1 MQSFGTKNSHTPRI
15 FTTFAD
21 RKNKRMTIPFPETGR
36 YAATI
41 GFFDGVHLGHVHLLE
56 ELKKAASL
64 RGLLSM
70 AITFPEHPRQI
81 LQSDYR
87 PRLLSTPQDKM
98 RLLQQTGIDYC
109 FPLHFTTAIAA
120 LDAESFMTDFLQ
132 KKLGVDLL
140 LVGHDHHFGHDTSLN
155 IDDYRKLGERI
166 GMEVIPAKAF
176 LYEGSPISSSRIR
189 RELVAG
195 NVKAANAML
204 GYRYT
209 ITGTVVH
216 GLQNGRKMGFPTANL
231 GPYCEFMQIPAD
243 GVYAALATV
252 DSETWPAMVNIGYR
266 PTFEG
271 KARTIEAH
279 LIGFNRDIYFHELTI
294 EFTDFIRAERKFGSP
309 QELAAQLEADRRL
322 TQEVIKNKQ

>member
-1 MQSFGTKNSHTPRI
+1 
-15 FTTFAD
+15 
-21 RKNKRMTIPFPETGR
+21 MTIPEPQDYR

-41 GFFDGVHLGHVHLLE
+41 GFFDGVHLGHVHLLSQ
-56 ELKKAASL
+56 LKDIAAE
-64 RGLLSM
+64 RGLKSM

-87 PRLLSTPQDKM
+87 PRLLSTPDDKM
-98 RLLQQTGIDYC
+98 RMLEQTGIDYC
-109 FPLHFTTAIAA
+109 FPLHFTSALAA
-120 LDAESFMTDFLQ
+120 MDARSFMTDFLQ
-132 KKLGVDLL
+132 KRLGVNTL
-140 LVGHDHHFGHDTSLN
+140 LVGHDHHFGHDTNLN
-155 IDDYRKLGERI
+155 IDDYKRIGHEI
-166 GMEVIPAKAF
+166 GMEVIPASAY

-189 RELVAG
+189 RELVSG
-195 NVKAANAML
+195 NVKQANEML

-209 ITGTVVH
+209 ISGTVIH

-252 DSETWPAMVNIGYR
+252 DGETWPAMLNIGFR

-279 LIGFNRDIYFHELTI
+279 LLDFDRDIYFHELSL
-294 EFTDFIRAERKFGSP
+294 EFVEFLRPERRFSSP
-309 QELAAQLEADRRL
+309 QELASQLEADR
-322 TQEVIKNKQ
+322 NKVRQTL

>member
-1 MQSFGTKNSHTPRI
+1 
-15 FTTFAD
+15 
-21 RKNKRMTIPFPETGR
+21 MTIPVPDTDR

-41 GFFDGVHLGHVHLLE
+41 GFFDGVHRGHVHLLD
-56 ELKKAASL
+56 ELKAIAAQ
-64 RGLLSM
+64 RGLKSM

-98 RLLQQTGIDYC
+98 KMLEQTGIDYC
-109 FPLHFTTAIAA
+109 FPLHFTTALAA
-120 LDAESFMTDFLQ
+120 LDAETFMTDFLQ
-132 KKLGVDLL
+132 KKLGVSTL

-155 IDDYRKLGERI
+155 IDDYRRIGNKI
-166 GMEVIPAKAF
+166 GMEVIPADAC
-176 LYEGSPISSSRIR
+176 LYEGFPISSSRIR

-195 NVKAANAML
+195 NVKAANDML

-209 ITGTVVH
+209 ISGTVIH
-216 GLQNGRKMGFPTANL
+216 GMQNGRKMGFPTANL

-243 GVYAALATV
+243 GVYSSIATV
-252 DSETWPAMVNIGYR
+252 DDEVWPAMLNIGFR

-279 LIGFNRDIYFHELTI
+279 LLGFDRDIYFHELTLQFVDYLRP
-294 EFTDFIRAERKFGSP
+294 EKRFDSP
-309 QELAAQLEADRRL
+309 QELAAQLEADRNQVRQ
-322 TQEVIKNKQ
+322 TINII

>member
-1 MQSFGTKNSHTPRI
+1 
-15 FTTFAD
+15 
-21 RKNKRMTIPFPETGR
+21 MTIPVPDNNR

-56 ELKKAASL
+56 ELKDAAYE
-64 RGLLSM
+64 RGLKSM

-98 RLLQQTGIDYC
+98 NMLEQTGIDYC
-109 FPLHFTTAIAA
+109 FPLHFTTALAA
-120 LDAESFMTDFLQ
+120 MDAESFMTDFLQ
-132 KKLGVDLL
+132 KKLGVSAL
-140 LVGHDHHFGHDTSLN
+140 LVGHDHHFGHDTSLT
-155 IDDYRKLGERI
+155 IDDYRRI
-166 GMEVIPAKAF
+166 GLKIGMDVIPADAY

-189 RELVAG
+189 RELMAG

-209 ITGTVVH
+209 ISGTVIH

-243 GVYAALATV
+243 GVYSALATV
-252 DSETWPAMVNIGYR
+252 EGETWPAMVNIGFR

-279 LIGFNRDIYFHELTI
+279 LLGFDRDIYFHELI
-294 EFTDFIRAERKFGSP
+294 LEFTDFLRPEKRFGSP
-309 QELAAQLEADRRL
+309 QELAAQLEADKRL
-322 TQEVIKNKQ
+322 TLQAIKNK

>member
-1 MQSFGTKNSHTPRI
+1 
-15 FTTFAD
+15 
-21 RKNKRMTIPFPETGR
+21 MTIPVPDNNR

-41 GFFDGVHLGHVHLLE
+41 GFFDGVHKGHVHLLE
-56 ELKKAASL
+56 SLKSIAAE
-64 RGLLSM
+64 RGLKSM

-87 PRLLSTPQDKM
+87 PRLLSTPEDKVH
-98 RLLQQTGIDYC
+98 LLENTGIDYC
-109 FPLHFTTAIAA
+109 FPLHFTTALAA
-120 LDAESFMTDFLQ
+120 LDARTFMTDFLQ
-132 KKLGVDLL
+132 KKLGVSTL
-140 LVGHDHHFGHDTSLN
+140 LVGHDHHFGHDTNLTV
-155 IDDYRKLGERI
+155 DDYRRIGNEI
-166 GMEVIPAKAF
+166 GMEVIPADAY

-195 NVKAANAML
+195 NVKAANDML

-209 ITGTVVH
+209 ISGTVIH

-243 GVYAALATV
+243 GVYSSVAKV
-252 DSETWPAMVNIGYR
+252 DGEIWPAMLNIGFR

-279 LIGFNRDIYFHELTI
+279 LLGFDRDIYFHELTL
-294 EFTDFIRAERKFGSP
+294 EFVDFLRPERRFESP
-309 QELAAQLEADRRL
+309 QELAAQLEADR
-322 TQEVIKNKQ
+322 NKVRQTINIG

>member
-1 MQSFGTKNSHTPRI
+1 
-15 FTTFAD
+15 
-21 RKNKRMTIPFPETGR
+21 MTIPVPDNSR

-56 ELKKAASL
+56 ELKSIAAG
-64 RGLLSM
+64 RGLKSM

-98 RLLQQTGIDYC
+98 RLLEQTGIDYC
-109 FPLHFTTAIAA
+109 FPLHFTSALAA
-120 LDAESFMTDFLQ
+120 LDAETFMTDFLQ
-132 KKLGVDLL
+132 NKLGVSTL
-140 LVGHDHHFGHDTSLN
+140 LVGHDHHFGHNTSLT
-155 IDDYRKLGERI
+155 IDDYRRIGDKI
-166 GMEVIPAKAF
+166 GMEVIPADAY
-176 LYEGSPISSSRIR
+176 LYEGIPVSSSRIR

-195 NVKAANAML
+195 NVKAANDML

-209 ITGTVVH
+209 ISGTVIH
-216 GLQNGRKMGFPTANL
+216 GMQNGRKMGFPTANL

-243 GVYAALATV
+243 GVYSALAKV
-252 DSETWPAMVNIGYR
+252 DGETWPAMLNIGFR

-279 LIGFNRDIYFHELTI
+279 LLGFDRDIYFHELTL
-294 EFTDFIRAERKFGSP
+294 EFVDFLRPEHRFDSP
-309 QELAAQLEADRRL
+309 QGLAAQLEADREKVRQ
-322 TQEVIKNKQ
+322 TVNI

>member
-1 MQSFGTKNSHTPRI
+1 MTVPHQQGNS
-15 FTTFAD
+15 
-21 RKNKRMTIPFPETGR
+21 

-41 GFFDGVHLGHVHLLE
+41 GFFDGVHLGHVHLLR
-56 ELKKAASL
+56 ELMDIASS
-64 RGLLSM
+64 RGLKSM

-87 PRLLSTPQDKM
+87 PRLLSTPEDKM
-98 RLLQQTGIDYC
+98 KLLEQTGIDYC
-109 FPLHFTTAIAA
+109 FPLHFTTALAA
-120 LDAESFMTDFLQ
+120 MDARSFMTDFLQ
-132 KKLGVDLL
+132 KRLGVSTL
-140 LVGHDHHFGHDTSLN
+140 LVGHDHHFGHDTNLN
-155 IDDYRKLGERI
+155 ADDYRRIGNEI
-166 GMEVIPAKAF
+166 GMEVIPADAF
-176 LYEGSPISSSRIR
+176 LFEGSPISSSRIR

-195 NVKAANAML
+195 NVKAAASML

-209 ITGTVVH
+209 LCGTVIH

-243 GVYAALATV
+243 GVYAAIATV

-279 LIGFNRDIYFHELTI
+279 LLGFDRDIYFHELTLR
-294 EFTDFIRAERKFGSP
+294 FVDFMRPERRFASP
-309 QELAAQLEADRRL
+309 QELAAQLEADR
-322 TQEVIKNKQ
+322 NKVMETLK

>member
-1 MQSFGTKNSHTPRI
+1 
-15 FTTFAD
+15 
-21 RKNKRMTIPFPETGR
+21 MTIPDPQNNR

-41 GFFDGVHLGHVHLLE
+41 GFFDGVHLGHVHLLRQLTDVAGE
-56 ELKKAASL
+56 
-64 RGLLSM
+64 RGLKSM

-98 RLLQQTGIDYC
+98 RLLKQTGIDYC
-109 FPLHFTTAIAA
+109 FPLHFTTTLAA
-120 LDAESFMTDFLQ
+120 MDAESFMTDFLL
-132 KKLGVDLL
+132 KKLGVNAL
-140 LVGHDHHFGHDTSLN
+140 LVGHDHHFGHDTTLT
-155 IDDYRKLGERI
+155 IDDYRRI
-166 GMEVIPAKAF
+166 GKRIGIEVIPADAY
-176 LYEGSPISSSRIR
+176 LYDGTPVSSSRIR

-195 NVKAANAML
+195 NVKQANEML

-209 ITGTVVH
+209 ISGTVIH

-243 GVYAALATV
+243 GVYSALAMV
-252 DSETWPAMVNIGYR
+252 DGETWPAMLNIGFR

-279 LIGFNRDIYFHELTI
+279 LLGFDRDIYFHELTL
-294 EFTDFIRAERKFGSP
+294 EFVDFLRPERRFGSP
-309 QELAAQLEADRRL
+309 QELASQLETDR
-322 TQEVIKNKQ
+322 NKVRQTINIR

>member
-1 MQSFGTKNSHTPRI
+1 
-15 FTTFAD
+15 
-21 RKNKRMTIPFPETGR
+21 MTIPVPDNSR

-56 ELKKAASL
+56 ELKSIAAE
-64 RGLLSM
+64 RGLKSM

-98 RLLQQTGIDYC
+98 HLLEQTGIDYC
-109 FPLHFTTAIAA
+109 FPLHFTSALAA
-120 LDAESFMTDFLQ
+120 LDAETFMTDFLQ
-132 KKLGVDLL
+132 NKLGVSVL
-140 LVGHDHHFGHDTSLN
+140 LVGHDHHFGHDTSLT
-155 IDDYRKLGERI
+155 IDDYRRIGDKI
-166 GMEVIPAKAF
+166 GMEVIPADAYLF
-176 LYEGSPISSSRIR
+176 EGIPVSSSRIR

-209 ITGTVVH
+209 ISGTVIH
-216 GLQNGRKMGFPTANL
+216 GMQNGRKMGFPTANL

-243 GVYAALATV
+243 GVYSALANV
-252 DSETWPAMVNIGYR
+252 DGETWPAMLNIGFR

-279 LIGFNRDIYFHELTI
+279 LLGFDRDIYFHELTL
-294 EFTDFIRAERKFGSP
+294 EFVDFLRPEHRFDSP
-309 QELAAQLEADRRL
+309 QGLAAQLEADREKVRQ
-322 TQEVIKNKQ
+322 TVNI

>member
-1 MQSFGTKNSHTPRI
+1 
-15 FTTFAD
+15 
-21 RKNKRMTIPFPETGR
+21 MTIPEPQNNR

-56 ELKKAASL
+56 QLKAAATG
-64 RGLLSM
+64 RGLKSM

-87 PRLLSTPQDKM
+87 PRLLSTPDDKM
-98 RLLQQTGIDYC
+98 RLLEQTGIDYC
-109 FPLHFTTAIAA
+109 FPLHFTSALAA
-120 LDAESFMTDFLQ
+120 MDARSFMTDFLQ
-132 KKLGVDLL
+132 KRLGVSML
-140 LVGHDHHFGHDTSLN
+140 LVGHDHHFGHDTNLN
-155 IDDYRKLGERI
+155 VNDYKKIGNEI
-166 GMEVIPAKAF
+166 GMEVIPADAY
-176 LYEGSPISSSRIR
+176 LYQGIPVSSSRIR

-195 NVKAANAML
+195 NVKQAAAML

-209 ITGTVVH
+209 ISGTVIH

-243 GVYAALATV
+243 GVYSALASV
-252 DSETWPAMVNIGYR
+252 DGETWPAMVNIGYR

-279 LIGFNRDIYFHELTI
+279 LVGFDRDIYFHELTI
-294 EFTDFIRAERKFGSP
+294 QFVDFLRAERKFNSP
-309 QELAAQLEADRRL
+309 QELALQLDADRKQVL
-322 TQEVIKNKQ
+322 ETIKQ

>member
-1 MQSFGTKNSHTPRI
+1 
-15 FTTFAD
+15 
-21 RKNKRMTIPFPETGR
+21 MTIPVPDTGR

-56 ELKKAASL
+56 ELKAIAAQ
-64 RGLLSM
+64 RGLKSM

-87 PRLLSTPQDKM
+87 PRLLSTPDDKM
-98 RLLQQTGIDYC
+98 RQLEQTGIDYC
-109 FPLHFTTAIAA
+109 FPLHFTTALAA
-120 LDAESFMTDFLQ
+120 LDAETFMTDFLQ
-132 KKLGVDLL
+132 KKLGVSTL
-140 LVGHDHHFGHDTSLN
+140 LVGHDHHFGHDTNLG
-155 IDDYRKLGERI
+155 IDDYHRIGEKI
-166 GMEVIPAKAF
+166 GMEVIPADAY
-176 LYEGSPISSSRIR
+176 LYEGTPVSSSRIR

-195 NVKAANAML
+195 NVKAANDML

-209 ITGTVVH
+209 ISGTVIH

-243 GVYAALATV
+243 GVYSALAKV
-252 DSETWPAMVNIGYR
+252 DGETWPAMLNIGFR

-279 LIGFNRDIYFHELTI
+279 LLGFDRDIYFHELTL
-294 EFTDFIRAERKFGSP
+294 EFVDFLRPERRFESP
-309 QELAAQLEADRRL
+309 QELAAQLEADRNKVRQ
-322 TQEVIKNKQ
+322 TIKLG

>member
-1 MQSFGTKNSHTPRI
+1 
-15 FTTFAD
+15 
-21 RKNKRMTIPFPETGR
+21 MTIPVPDNNR

-41 GFFDGVHLGHVHLLE
+41 GFFDGVHKGHVHLLE
-56 ELKKAASL
+56 SLKSIAAE
-64 RGLLSM
+64 RGLKSM

-87 PRLLSTPQDKM
+87 PRLLSTPEDKV
-98 RLLQQTGIDYC
+98 RLLENTGIDYC
-109 FPLHFTTAIAA
+109 FPLHFTTALAA
-120 LDAESFMTDFLQ
+120 LDARTFMTDFLQ
-132 KKLGVDLL
+132 KKLGVSTL
-140 LVGHDHHFGHDTSLN
+140 LVGHDHHFGHDTNLTV
-155 IDDYRKLGERI
+155 DDYRRIGNEI
-166 GMEVIPAKAF
+166 GMEVIPADAY

-195 NVKAANAML
+195 NVKAANDML

-209 ITGTVVH
+209 ISGTVIH

-243 GVYAALATV
+243 GVYSSVAKV
-252 DSETWPAMVNIGYR
+252 DGEIWPAMLNIGFR

-279 LIGFNRDIYFHELTI
+279 LLGFDRDIYFHELTL
-294 EFTDFIRAERKFGSP
+294 EFVDFLRPERRFESP
-309 QELAAQLEADRRL
+309 QELAAQLEADR
-322 TQEVIKNKQ
+322 NKVRQTINIG

>member
-1 MQSFGTKNSHTPRI
+1 
-15 FTTFAD
+15 
-21 RKNKRMTIPFPETGR
+21 MTIPVPDSNR

-56 ELKKAASL
+56 ELKNIAAQ
-64 RGLLSM
+64 RGLKSM

-98 RLLQQTGIDYC
+98 HLLEQTGIDYC
-109 FPLHFTTAIAA
+109 FPLHFTSALAV
-120 LDAESFMTDFLQ
+120 LDAETFMTDFLQ
-132 KKLGVDLL
+132 KKLGVSTL
-140 LVGHDHHFGHDTSLN
+140 LVGHDHHFGHDTSLG
-155 IDDYRKLGERI
+155 IDDYRLIGNKI
-166 GMEVIPAKAF
+166 GMEVIPADAY
-176 LYEGSPISSSRIR
+176 LYEGIPVSSSRIR

-209 ITGTVVH
+209 ISGTVIH
-216 GLQNGRKMGFPTANL
+216 GMQNGRKMGFPTANL

-243 GVYAALATV
+243 GVYSALAKI
-252 DSETWPAMVNIGYR
+252 DGETWPAMLNIGFR

-279 LIGFNRDIYFHELTI
+279 LLGFDRDIYFHELTL
-294 EFTDFIRAERKFGSP
+294 EFVDFLRPERRFGSP
-309 QELAAQLEADRRL
+309 QELAAQLEADRDKVRQ
-322 TQEVIKNKQ
+322 TINII

>member
-1 MQSFGTKNSHTPRI
+1 
-15 FTTFAD
+15 
-21 RKNKRMTIPFPETGR
+21 MTIPKPQDNR

-41 GFFDGVHLGHVHLLE
+41 GFFDGVHLGHVHLLSQ
-56 ELKKAASL
+56 LKDIAAE
-64 RGLLSM
+64 RGLKSM

-98 RLLQQTGIDYC
+98 RQLEQTGIDYC
-109 FPLHFTTAIAA
+109 FPLHFTSALAA
-120 LDAESFMTDFLQ
+120 MDARSFMTDFLQ
-132 KKLGVDLL
+132 KRLGVNTL
-140 LVGHDHHFGHDTSLN
+140 LVGHDHHFGHDTNLN
-155 IDDYRKLGERI
+155 IDDYKRIGHEI
-166 GMEVIPAKAF
+166 GMEVIPASAY

-189 RELVAG
+189 RELVSG
-195 NVKAANAML
+195 NVKQANEML

-209 ITGTVVH
+209 ISGTVIH

-252 DSETWPAMVNIGYR
+252 DGETWPAMLNIGFR

-279 LIGFNRDIYFHELTI
+279 LLDFDRDIYFHELSL
-294 EFTDFIRAERKFGSP
+294 EFVEFLRPERRFSSP
-309 QELAAQLEADRRL
+309 QELASQLEADR
-322 TQEVIKNKQ
+322 NKVRQTL

>member
-1 MQSFGTKNSHTPRI
+1 
-15 FTTFAD
+15 
-21 RKNKRMTIPFPETGR
+21 MTIPDPQNNR

-56 ELKKAASL
+56 QLKAAATG
-64 RGLLSM
+64 RGLKSM

-87 PRLLSTPQDKM
+87 PRLLSTPDDKM
-98 RLLQQTGIDYC
+98 RMLEQTGIDYC
-109 FPLHFTTAIAA
+109 FPLHFTSALAA
-120 LDAESFMTDFLQ
+120 MDARSFMTDFLQ
-132 KKLGVDLL
+132 KRLGVSML
-140 LVGHDHHFGHDTSLN
+140 LVGHDHHFGHDTNLN
-155 IDDYRKLGERI
+155 VNDYKKIGNEI
-166 GMEVIPAKAF
+166 GMEVIPADAY
-176 LYEGSPISSSRIR
+176 LYQGIPVSSSRIR

-195 NVKAANAML
+195 NVKQAAAML

-209 ITGTVVH
+209 ISGTVIH

-243 GVYAALATV
+243 GVYSALASV
-252 DSETWPAMVNIGYR
+252 DGETWPAMVNIGYR

-279 LIGFNRDIYFHELTI
+279 LVGFDRDIYFHELTI
-294 EFTDFIRAERKFGSP
+294 QFVDFLRAERKFNSP
-309 QELAAQLEADRRL
+309 QELALQLDADRKQVL
-322 TQEVIKNKQ
+322 ETIKQ

>member
-1 MQSFGTKNSHTPRI
+1 
-15 FTTFAD
+15 
-21 RKNKRMTIPFPETGR
+21 MTIPDPQNNR

-41 GFFDGVHLGHVHLLE
+41 GFFDGVHLGHVHLLRQ
-56 ELKKAASL
+56 LIDIAAE
-64 RGLLSM
+64 RGLKSM

-87 PRLLSTPQDKM
+87 PRLLSTPDDKM
-98 RLLQQTGIDYC
+98 RMLGQTGIDYC
-109 FPLHFTTAIAA
+109 FPLHFTSALAA
-120 LDAESFMTDFLQ
+120 MDARSFMTDFLQ
-132 KKLGVDLL
+132 KRLGVSTL
-140 LVGHDHHFGHDTSLN
+140 LVGHDHHFGHDTNLTV
-155 IDDYRKLGERI
+155 DDYKRIGNEI
-166 GMEVIPAKAF
+166 GMEVIPASAY

-189 RELVAG
+189 RELMSG
-195 NVKAANAML
+195 NVKQANDML

-209 ITGTVVH
+209 ISGTVIH

-252 DSETWPAMVNIGYR
+252 DGETWPAMLNIGFR

-279 LIGFNRDIYFHELTI
+279 LLDFDRDIYFHELSL
-294 EFTDFIRAERKFGSP
+294 EFVEFLRPERRFSSP
-309 QELAAQLEADRRL
+309 QELASQLEADRDKVRQTL
-322 TQEVIKNKQ
+322 

>member
-1 MQSFGTKNSHTPRI
+1 
-15 FTTFAD
+15 
-21 RKNKRMTIPFPETGR
+21 MTIPVPDTSR

-56 ELKKAASL
+56 ELKSIAAE
-64 RGLLSM
+64 RGLKSM

-87 PRLLSTPQDKM
+87 PRLLSTPQNKM
-98 RLLQQTGIDYC
+98 RLLEQTGIDYC
-109 FPLHFTTAIAA
+109 FPLHFTSALAM
-120 LDAESFMTDFLQ
+120 LDAETFMTDFLQ
-132 KKLGVDLL
+132 KKLGVSTL
-140 LVGHDHHFGHDTSLN
+140 LVGHDHHFGHDTSLGM
-155 IDDYRKLGERI
+155 DDYRQIGNKI
-166 GMEVIPAKAF
+166 GMEVIPADAY
-176 LYEGSPISSSRIR
+176 LYDGIPVSSSRIR

-209 ITGTVVH
+209 ISGTVIH
-216 GLQNGRKMGFPTANL
+216 GMQNGRKMGFPTANL

-243 GVYAALATV
+243 GVYSALAKV
-252 DSETWPAMVNIGYR
+252 DGETWPAMLNIGFR

-279 LIGFNRDIYFHELTI
+279 LLGFERDIYFHELTL
-294 EFTDFIRAERKFGSP
+294 EFVDFLRPERRFDSP
-309 QELAAQLEADRRL
+309 EGLAAQLEADRKKVE
-322 TQEVIKNKQ
+322 QSINII